1 MERSDQVVEKILE
14 INSLILG
21 VFGLS
26 TFSILKGI
34 YELWKKSTK
43 EKKERQQAL
52 DDRFNKLEKTMI
64 DGFDQ
69 LKKTDLSILHN
80 KIYKQA
86 MEHIA
91 IGYITPDAMDDLEH
105 LYVPYRALGG
115 NGTAESLYKSCHAL
129 PKIKPEET
137 KK

>member
-1 MERSDQVVEKILE
+1 MVEKIFE
-14 INSLILG
+14 INSLILAL
-21 VFGLS
+21 FGLS
-26 TFSILKGI
+26 SFGMLKGI
-34 YELWKKSTK
+34 FELWRKID
-43 EKKERQQAL
+43 KERKQRQLDL

-64 DGFDQ
+64 EGFDQ

-105 LYVPYRALGG
+105 LYKPYRALGG
-115 NGTAESLYKSCHAL
+115 NGTAESLYNTCQGL
-129 PKIKPEET
+129 PKIKPEEIN
-137 KK
+137 K